1 MDETQN
7 IFLKMIKNY
16 DRKIKNRIKYLDNKI
31 NTLQSQI
38 KEREEKYCNTFE
50 IKQKLEQH
58 NSEINKKY
66 NYLLNILKSRGII
79 FEISVVNT
87 NINEWDNLYIKIS
100 KNIYQFVDKNN
111 EKIYEINSRYFNVIK
126 HIVKNY
132 KYNILVIRKDAYLI
146 TVQLRILD
154 SIHN

>member
-16 DRKIKNRIKYLDNKI
+16 DRKIKNRIKYLDKKI
-31 NTLQSQI
+31 NNLQSQI
-38 KEREEKYCNTFE
+38 KEGEERYCSIFA

-58 NSEINKKY
+58 NFEIDKKY

-79 FEISVVNT
+79 FQISVVNT

-111 EKIYEINSRYFNVIK
+111 EIIYEIDNKYFSAVKYIIK
-126 HIVKNY
+126 NHKYSIV
-132 KYNILVIRKDAYLI
+132 VIRKDAYLI
-146 TVQLRILD
+146 TLQLRILD

>member
-100 KNIYQFVDKNN
+100 KNIYQ
-111 EKIYEINSRYFNVIK
+111 
-126 HIVKNY
+126 
-132 KYNILVIRKDAYLI
+132 
-146 TVQLRILD
+146 
-154 SIHN
+154 

>member
-38 KEREEKYCNTFE
+38 KEREKKYCNTFE
-50 IKQKLEQH
+50 IKQKLERH

-79 FEISVVNT
+79 FEISVVST
-87 NINEWDNLYIKIS
+87 NINEWDNLYIKIL
-100 KNIYQFVDKNN
+100 KNIYYFADKNN

>member
-38 KEREEKYCNTFE
+38 KEREKKYCNTFE
-50 IKQKLEQH
+50 IKQKLERH

>member
-58 NSEINKKY
+58 NSKINKKY
-66 NYLLNILKSRGII
+66 NYLLYILKSRGII

>member
-66 NYLLNILKSRGII
+66 NYLLYILKSRGII

>member
-38 KEREEKYCNTFE
+38 KEREKKYCNTFE
-50 IKQKLEQH
+50 IKQKLERH

-146 TVQLRILD
+146 TLQLRILD

>member
-38 KEREEKYCNTFE
+38 KEREKKYCNTFE
-50 IKQKLEQH
+50 IKQKLERH

-79 FEISVVNT
+79 FEISVVST
-87 NINEWDNLYIKIS
+87 NINEWDNLYIKIL
-100 KNIYQFVDKNN
+100 KNIYYFADKNN
-111 EKIYEINSRYFNVIK
+111 EIIYEIDSRYFSVVE
-126 HIVKNY
+126 HIIKNY
-132 KYNILVIRKDAYLI
+132 KYSILVIRKDAYLI
-146 TVQLRILD
+146 TLQLRILD